1 MRARMASSAAKASLS
16 FGALLAALAAVAGFG
31 AEIVPP
37 ASGDAGPAIER
48 RNFIDDHIFGKIER
62 DGVRHAPLS
71 TDGEFL
77 RRVTLDLTG
86 RLPEPDA
93 TREFL
98 GDNSPDKRDKLIAS
112 LFPALPT
119 QGFGRRPSRVGPF
132 IDRWTTFFSDLFRN
146 NEQLREGIN
155 SFYNYLYRVL
165 EMNVPYDKFV
175 RDMLTAEALSTW
187 TTGKANFV
195 ARHRVMGGDGYST
208 VNHEDTC
215 DELALWTTRLFLGV
229 DMECIS
235 CHDGAGH
242 LEKVNLW
249 LSQRERPEVWRQAA
263 FFSKTFVAPV
273 YGRIPEFQ
281 VEDVEDGY
289 DLRTK
294 SIVRLPRFETDIRP
308 TFILSGEKYDPAG
321 GESEREAYARMLTA
335 HPQFARATV
344 NLFWA
349 ELMGQGIVDPPF
361 GFDLARQDPDD
372 PPPEPWT
379 VQPTHPELLEELADD
394 FVRSGYDLRHLLKT
408 IVSSTAYQLSSF
420 VPGEFDPADDEYFAR
435 HKVRRMS
442 AEEFWDAVQQSTGIF
457 EEFQVKNDDD
467 KFSYVM
473 QARFNQDFASSHKD
487 LWNLLQDWGQTD
499 REDPPH
505 KRPSMVQAASVLN
518 HELILERVKAQPGS
532 RLEDLLRGPQ
542 SRSNQEVV
550 EELFL
555 ATVSRFPTETE
566 ARLAQS
572 LLATHRDQGAE
583 DLLWALLNRLDFVL
597 VQ

>member
-1 MRARMASSAAKASLS
+1 MTFPIAATSIRWLVIT
-16 FGALLAALAAVAGFG
+16 LAVSGSVAQ
-31 AEIVPP
+31 
-37 ASGDAGPAIER
+37 AGPGTPSRGER
-48 RNFIDDHIFGKIER
+48 ANFVDEHIFGKMER
-62 DGVRHAPLS
+62 DGVRPAPVAS
-71 TDGEFL
+71 DAEFL

-86 RLPEPDA
+86 RLPEVDA
-93 TREFL
+93 ARKFL
-98 GDNSPDKRDKLIAS
+98 ADDDPDKRDKLIDS

-119 QGFGRRPSRVGPF
+119 QGFGRRPSRIGPF
-132 IDRWTTFFSDLFRN
+132 LDRWTTFFNDLFRN

-155 SFYNYLYRVL
+155 SFHNYTYRVL

-175 RDMLTAEALSTW
+175 RRLITAEALSTW
-187 TTGKANFV
+187 TTGRANFV

-229 DMECIS
+229 DMECVS

-249 LSQRERPEVWRQAA
+249 LSQRDRAEVWRQAA
-263 FFSKTFVAPV
+263 FFRRTFVAPV

-281 VEDVEDGY
+281 VEDRDSEY
-289 DLRTK
+289 DLTTK
-294 SIVRLPRFETDIRP
+294 SIVRLPRYETDITP
-308 TFILSGEKYDPAG
+308 TFVLSGEPYDEG
-321 GESEREAYARMLTA
+321 KHESERAAYARMLTE
-335 HPQFARATV
+335 HPQFARATA

-349 ELMGQGIVDPPF
+349 ELMGRGIVDPPF
-361 GFDLARQDPDD
+361 GFDLARQDPAN
-372 PPPEPWT
+372 PPPAPWT
-379 VQPTHPELLEELADD
+379 VQPSHPELLDALAED
-394 FVRSGYDLRHLLKT
+394 FKKSGFDLRHLMKT
-408 IVSSTAYQLSSF
+408 IIKSNAYQLSSY
-420 VPGEFDPADDEYFAR
+420 VPGDYDPAHDEYFAR
-435 HKVRRMS
+435 HQVRRLS

-457 EEFQVKNDDD
+457 EEFTVRADDD
-467 KFSYVM
+467 KFSFVM

-487 LWNLLQDWGQTD
+487 IWNLLQDWGQTD

-518 HELILERVKAQPGS
+518 HELIRERVEIREGS
-532 RLEDLLRGPQ
+532 RLDKLLRSDQ
-542 SRSNQEVV
+542 AKSNEEVV

-555 ATVSRFPTETE
+555 ATISRMPTEAE
-566 ARLAQS
+566 RSQS
-572 LLATHRDQGAE
+572 VALLASHRDQGAE

>member
-1 MRARMASSAAKASLS
+1 MTSPISANSIRWLVAAFVASCW
-16 FGALLAALAAVAGFG
+16 VAQ
-31 AEIVPP
+31 
-37 ASGDAGPAIER
+37 AGPVTPSNVER
-48 RNFIDDHIFGKIER
+48 ANFVDEHIFGKMER
-62 DGVRHAPLS
+62 DGVRHAPIAS
-71 TDGEFL
+71 DAEFL

-86 RLPEPDA
+86 RLPEVDA
-93 TREFL
+93 VREFL
-98 GDNSPDKRDKLIAS
+98 ADDDPHKRDKLIDS

-132 IDRWTTFFSDLFRN
+132 LDRWSTFFNDLFRN

-155 SFYNYLYRVL
+155 SFHDYTYRVL

-175 RDMLTAEALSTW
+175 RSLITAEALSTW
-187 TTGKANFV
+187 TTGRANFV

-229 DMECIS
+229 DMECVS

-242 LEKVNLW
+242 LEKVSLW
-249 LSQRERPEVWRQAA
+249 LSQRERAELWRQAA
-263 FFSKTFVAPV
+263 FFRKTFVAPV

-281 VEDVEDGY
+281 VEDRDSEAY
-289 DLRTK
+289 DLTTK
-294 SIVRLPRFETDIRP
+294 SIVRLPRYETDITP
-308 TFILSGEKYDPAG
+308 TFVLSGERYEEGKH
-321 GESEREAYARMLTA
+321 ESEREAYARMLTE
-335 HPQFARATV
+335 HPQFARATA

-349 ELMGQGIVDPPF
+349 ELMGRGIVDPPF
-361 GFDLARQDPDD
+361 GFDLARQDPAD
-372 PPPEPWT
+372 PPPAPWT
-379 VQPTHPELLEELADD
+379 VQPSHPELLDALAED
-394 FVRSGYDLRHLLKT
+394 FRKSGFDLRHLMKT
-408 IVSSTAYQLSSF
+408 IVNSNAYQLSSY
-420 VPGEFDPADDEYFAR
+420 VPGDYDPAHDEYFAR

-457 EEFQVKNDDD
+457 EEFTVKADDD

-487 LWNLLQDWGQTD
+487 IWNLLQDWGQTD

-518 HELILERVKAQPGS
+518 HDLIRKRVEIREGS
-532 RLEDLLRGPQ
+532 RLDKLLRSDQ
-542 SRSNQEVV
+542 AKSNGEVV
-550 EELFL
+550 EDLFL
-555 ATVSRFPTETE
+555 ATISRLPTDRE
-566 ARLAQS
+566 RAQAVA
-572 LLATHRDQGAE
+572 LLASHRDQGAE